1 MPKILMILLVNNMQS
16 TPLRASDTPFRAP
29 VPAISHFVK
38 NFHYDFC
45 RFLITQKKVISS
57 A

>member
-29 VPAISHFVK
+29 MSAISHFVK